1 MRKGFTLIELIVVIT
16 ILGILAAMALPRFV
30 SLQRDARIA
39 KLNAAKGAV
48 SAASGLLHSAV
59 LTRGGP
65 DPAACPAGGGTAT
78 NAQTGAGTVCTE
90 FGLVNTTNG
99 YPASSGLAAATPGI
113 IAAAGLTSLFSP
125 TAAQLAM
132 EGYAVTVAGN
142 VTTVQ
147 ITGATAPATCQFT
160 YTQSTGAGVP
170 PIISAVINT
179 GC

>member
-1 MRKGFTLIELIVVIT
+1 MNRGFTLIELVVAIT

-39 KLNAAKGAV
+39 KLSAARGAV
-48 SAASGLLHSAV
+48 AAASGLVHSAV
-59 LTRGGP
+59 LTRAGP
-65 DPAACPAGGGTAT
+65 DAAACPAGGGTAT
-78 NAQTGAGTVCTE
+78 NAQAGAGTVCTE

-99 YPASSGLAAATPGI
+99 YPASSALAAASPGI
-113 IAAAGLTSLFSP
+113 VAAAGLTSVFSP
-125 TAAQLAM
+125 TAAQLAA
-132 EGYAVTVAGN
+132 EGYTVAVAGN

-147 ITGATAPATCQFT
+147 VTGATTPATCQFT

-170 PIISAVINT
+170 PIISAMTNT